1 MKICVV
7 FLKCQMPH
15 KKISENKKREGKRMC
30 KRITDKREK
39 KKYAVF
45 ALFAFLF
52 AASVF
57 FFSGK
62 TEVRAGPLDN
72 AIDYYNTYGE
82 KDVSPQIIAG

>member
-1 MKICVV
+1 
-7 FLKCQMPH
+7 
-15 KKISENKKREGKRMC
+15 MC

-72 AIDYYNTYGE
+72 AMDYCNTYGE
-82 KDVSPQIIAG
+82 KDVSPQIISG

>member
-1 MKICVV
+1 MCG
-7 FLKCQMPH
+7 
-15 KKISENKKREGKRMC
+15 ISEISNTAQENLRKIKKREEKRMC

-82 KDVSPQIIAG
+82 KDVSPQIISG